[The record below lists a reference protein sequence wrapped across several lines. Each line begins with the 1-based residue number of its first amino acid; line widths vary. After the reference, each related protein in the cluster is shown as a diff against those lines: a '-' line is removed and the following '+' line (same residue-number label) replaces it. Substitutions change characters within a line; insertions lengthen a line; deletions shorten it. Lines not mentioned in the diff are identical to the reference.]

1 MDYISVFKALGDETR
16 LRIMNLFVQ
25 SHERL
30 CVCEMVDSLQL
41 PQYTVSKALGILRN
55 AGLLISGKQGTWV
68 YNCLNDESEFL
79 RSFFDLLKKHLADQY
94 PADLERLKKR
104 LFLRE
109 NGVCVVGVALN
120 EQLEEE
126 FQKRQRK

>member
-1 MDYISVFKALGDETR
+1 MNYTLIFKALSDESR
-16 LRIMNLFVQ
+16 LRIINLFVQ
-25 SHERL
+25 SRKQL
-30 CVCEMVDSLQL
+30 CVCEMVDALQL

-55 AGLLISGKQGTWV
+55 AGLLNSGRMGTWV
-68 YNCLNDESEFL
+68 YNYLNEDSEFL

-94 PADLERLKKR
+94 PDDLERLKKR

-109 NGVCVVGVALN
+109 DGVCVVGKALN

-126 FQKRQRK
+126 YQKRQRK